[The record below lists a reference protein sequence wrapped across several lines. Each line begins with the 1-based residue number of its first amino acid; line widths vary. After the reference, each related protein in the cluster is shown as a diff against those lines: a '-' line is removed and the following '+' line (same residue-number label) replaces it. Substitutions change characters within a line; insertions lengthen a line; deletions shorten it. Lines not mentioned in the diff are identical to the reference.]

1 MSRKVTLPQTEQEK
15 ALGGISGEQYD
26 VWQQYFEPVESLWL
40 NDIQTGKERDIQ
52 EGKNIV
58 NAEVAHTFGPQEQ
71 LNRQQAFAGGIAP
84 NSGAFVS
91 MLTDA
96 GRRKA
101 LAGTMGTV
109 GVVNDVTTK
118 NLQDKTN
125 AARYGLGLGSSSI
138 GGLTRAASLKNQADN
153 IARMSSDYA
162 NQASA
167 DTRGMF
173 YNTLGAAIGLA
184 GYGGYSAYQ
193 KANAPVVQT
202 RATALGENT
211 MGGMDY
217 SSPNEGSWTINPSRG
232 ISH

>member
-15 ALGGISGEQYD
+15 ALGSISGEQYD

-58 NAEVAHTFGPQEQ
+58 NAEVAHTFGPQES

-101 LAGTMGTV
+101 LAGTMGAV

-118 NLQDKTN
+118 NLEDKTN

-138 GGLTRAASLKNQADN
+138 GGLTKAASLKNQADN
-153 IARMSSDYA
+153 IARMSSENA
-162 NQASA
+162 NLASENMS
-167 DTRGMF
+167 GMF
-173 YNTLGAAIGLA
+173 YQTLGQAIGLA

-193 KANAPVVQT
+193 KATSPVVQT
-202 RATALGENT
+202 KATALGENSI
-211 MGGMDY
+211 GGINY
-217 SSPNEGSWTINPSRG
+217 SNPDAGVYSAG
-232 ISH
+232 KLGH